1 MNKKKDKEADRKMNK
16 KLFKSI
22 REYRKQSLLA
32 PFLVILEVLMEV
44 LIPLEMAKII
54 DVGITNGDLSYIVQR
69 GVVLVVMAMLALFF
83 GVQAGNMA
91 AVAAAGYAKNLRHDI
106 FYKVQDFSFK
116 NIDHFSTSGLV
127 TRMTTDITNVQM
139 AYMMSIRLL
148 ARAPI
153 MILLSWIMTLLINV
167 KIALLF
173 LIVIPLLGGTLMF
186 IAKKAHPH
194 FIKVFDEYDELNNSV
209 QENVNASRVVKAFV
223 REDYEVNKFH
233 GVSNYVYTL
242 FTKAEKIVAWNSP
255 VLQFMMYAEVLLIA
269 LIGGRGIVFGT
280 METGELTSVI
290 VYALQILMSLNMV
303 TFVFVMIMIA
313 EASTDRITEVLDELP
328 EMQDKT
334 DAVEEVKN
342 GEIVFDHVNFS
353 YAGEGGNLSLKDI
366 NLHIKSGQTVGIIGG
381 TGSAKSTLVQM
392 IPRLYDVTSGAVK
405 VAGVDVR
412 DYKLETLR
420 DQVSMV
426 LQKNVLF
433 SGTIYDNIR
442 WGDENASNEEV
453 KRVCRLAQADG
464 FVSEFPNGYETMIV
478 QGGNNVS
485 GGQKQRLCIARALL
499 KKPKILIL
507 DDSTSAVDTKTDALI
522 RKAFR
527 EEIPDTTKIII
538 AQRVSSI
545 EDADQIIV
553 LDGGKITGVGTSEEL
568 LKTNEIYREVYES
581 QVKGGEEDE

>member
-1 MNKKKDKEADRKMNK
+1 MNKT
-16 KLFKSI
+16 LFKSI
-22 REYRKQSLLA
+22 REYKKQSLLA
-32 PFLVILEVLMEV
+32 PLLVILEVLMEV

-54 DVGITNGDLSYIVQR
+54 DVGIANGDLGYIIQR
-69 GVVLVVMAMLALFF
+69 GVILVVMAMLALYF

-91 AVAAAGYAKNLRHDI
+91 AVASAGYAKNLRHDI

-153 MILLSWIMTLLINV
+153 MIALSWIMTLLINV

-173 LIVIPLLGGTLMF
+173 LIVIPLLGGTLIF
-186 IAKKAHPH
+186 IAKKAHPN

-223 REDYEVNKFH
+223 REEHEISKFH

-242 FTKAEKIVAWNSP
+242 FTKAEKIVAWNAP
-255 VLQFMMYAEVLLIA
+255 VMQFMMYVVVIMIA
-269 LIGGRGIVFGT
+269 VIGGRSIVFGT

-290 VYALQILMSLNMV
+290 VYALQILISLNMV

-313 EASTDRITEVLDELP
+313 GASTDRITEVLNEVP
-328 EMQDKT
+328 EMQDKA
-334 DAVEEVKN
+334 DAVKEVRN
-342 GEIVFDHVNFS
+342 GEIIFDHVNFS
-353 YAGEGGNLSLKDI
+353 YAGEGGNLSLKDVS
-366 NLHIKSGQTVGIIGG
+366 LHIKSGQTVGIIGG

-392 IPRLYDVTSGAVK
+392 IPRLYDVTSGVVK

-412 DYKLETLR
+412 DYNLEVLR

-442 WGDENASNEEV
+442 WGDELASDEEV

-464 FVSEFPNGYETMIV
+464 FVSEFPDGYNTVIV

-553 LDGGKITGVGTSEEL
+553 LDGGKIAGVGTSEEL

>member
-1 MNKKKDKEADRKMNK
+1 MNKT
-16 KLFKSI
+16 LLSSV
-22 REYRKQSLLA
+22 REYKKQSVLA
-32 PFLVILEVLMEV
+32 PIFVILEVLMEV
-44 LIPLEMAKII
+44 LIPMEMAKII
-54 DVGITNGDLSYIVQR
+54 DVGIAGGDIGYIVQR
-69 GVVLVVMAMLALFF
+69 GVILVCMAMLALWF
-83 GVQAGNMA
+83 GMMAGNMA
-91 AVAAAGYAKNLRHDI
+91 AIAGAGYAKNLRHDI
-106 FYKVQDFSFK
+106 FYKIQEFSFK

-153 MILLSWIMTLLINV
+153 MVVLSWIMTLMINR

-173 LIVIPLLGGTLMF
+173 LVVIPLLGGALIF

-194 FIKVFDEYDELNNSV
+194 FVKVFDEYDVLNNSV

-223 REDYEVNKFH
+223 REDFEIRKFH
-233 GVSNYVYTL
+233 GISQYVYDL

-255 VLQFMMYAEVLLIA
+255 VMQFTVYIVVLAMI
-269 LIGGRGIVFGT
+269 LIGGRSIVFGS
-280 METGELTSVI
+280 METGEMTSVV
-290 VYALQILMSLNMV
+290 VYAMQMLMSLMMV

-313 EASTDRITEVLDELP
+313 EASTDRITEVLTEVPD
-328 EMQDKT
+328 MQEKDNAVKT
-334 DAVEEVKN
+334 VPN
-342 GEIVFDHVNFS
+342 GDIDFDHVEFS

-366 NLHIKSGQTVGIIGG
+366 NLHIKSGQTIGIIGG

-392 IPRLYDVTSGAVK
+392 IPRLYDVTNGSVK
-405 VAGVDVR
+405 VGGIDVR
-412 DYKLETLR
+412 DYNLEILR

-433 SGTIYDNIR
+433 SGTIYENIR
-442 WGDENASNEEV
+442 WGNENASDEEV
-453 KRVCRLAQADG
+453 QRVCRLAQADG
-464 FVSEFPNGYETMIV
+464 FVKEFPAGYNTMIV

-507 DDSTSAVDTKTDALI
+507 DDSTSAVDTKTDAMI

-545 EDADQIIV
+545 EDADRIIV
-553 LDGGKITGVGTSEEL
+553 LDKGEISGIGTSEEL
-568 LKTNEIYREVYES
+568 LKTNAIYREVYES
-581 QVKGGEEDE
+581 QVKGGEDDE

>member
-1 MNKKKDKEADRKMNK
+1 MNKTLLR
-16 KLFKSI
+16 SV
-22 REYRKQSLLA
+22 REYKKQSVLA
-32 PFLVILEVLMEV
+32 PLFVILEVLMEV
-44 LIPLEMAKII
+44 LIPMEMAKII
-54 DVGITNGDLSYIVQR
+54 DVGIAKGNINYIVQR
-69 GVVLVVMAMLALFF
+69 GLILVVMAMLALWF
-83 GVQAGNMA
+83 GVIAGKMA

-106 FYKVQDFSFK
+106 FYKVQEFSFK

-153 MILLSWIMTLLINV
+153 MVLLSWVMTLMINV

-173 LIVIPLLGGTLMF
+173 LIVIPLLGGTLIF

-194 FIKVFDEYDELNNSV
+194 FVKVFDEYDVLNNSV

-223 REDYEVNKFH
+223 REDFEIRKFH
-233 GVSNYVYTL
+233 GISKYVYDL
-242 FTKAEKIVAWNSP
+242 FTKAEKIVSWNSP
-255 VLQFMMYAEVLLIA
+255 VMQFTMYTVVLLLVA
-269 LIGGRGIVFGT
+269 IGGKSIVFGS
-280 METGELTSVI
+280 MATGELTSVI
-290 VYALQILMSLNMV
+290 VYALQILMSLSMV

-313 EASTDRITEVLDELP
+313 EASTDRITEVLKEVP
-328 EMQDKT
+328 EMADNEDSVK
-334 DAVEEVKN
+334 EVPN

-353 YAGEGGNLSLKDI
+353 YGGKGGNLSLKDI

-392 IPRLYDVTSGAVK
+392 IPRLYDVTEGSVK
-405 VAGVDVR
+405 VGGIDVR
-412 DYKLETLR
+412 DYNLEALR

-433 SGTIYDNIR
+433 SGSIYENIR
-442 WGDENASNEEV
+442 WGDENASDEEV
-453 KRVCRLAQADG
+453 QRVCRLAQADG
-464 FVSEFPNGYETMIV
+464 FINEFPAGYNTQLV

-485 GGQKQRLCIARALL
+485 GGQNQRLCIARALL

-538 AQRVSSI
+538 AQRVASI

-553 LDGGKITGVGTSEEL
+553 LDGGAVAGVGTSQEL

-581 QVKGGEEDE
+581 QVRGGEENE